1 VSSHLSTL
9 DNLSK
14 ESRSSS
20 SCGVKTHARSPGGLD
35 QRLDDLLCDVRQQ
48 AHRDVAATLDH
59 APNRRF
65 FLYRGVPAT
74 RSFHKTP
81 AALSPL
87 SPDVGARASVPCP
100 HRNGIAFD
108 GSTRASGRFGRST
121 LTHGPMIHVIG
132 MAVQGV
138 GNLCSGQIQP
148 HDIPGCCSPARGEH
162 PSKVRHC
169 CPARPLQRLVRPSPG
184 TDRVHW

>member
-1 VSSHLSTL
+1 VRRRISAVSSHLSTL

-20 SCGVKTHARSPGGLD
+20 TCGVKTRAMSPGGLD

-48 AHRDVAATLDH
+48 AHHDVAATLDH

-65 FLYRGVPAT
+65 FLHQGVPAT
-74 RSFHKTP
+74 HAFHTTT

-87 SPDVGARASVPCP
+87 SPDVGATAGVPCP
-100 HRNGIAFD
+100 HRDDIAFD
-108 GSTRASGRFGRST
+108 GSTHASRIFGRSAP
-121 LTHGPMIHVIG
+121 THCPMIHVIG

-138 GNLCSGQIQP
+138 GNLCSGKVQP
-148 HDIPGCCSPARGEH
+148 YDIPGCRSPARGEH
-162 PSKVRHC
+162 ASKVRRC
-169 CPARPLQRLVRPSPG
+169 CPARPVQRELTTG
-184 TDRVHW
+184 